1 MEMTF
6 IYTLSDI
13 RGNVRYVGKTTNE
26 IKKRLYSHI
35 IECKTNRKSHK
46 ISWIKSLLNIG
57 ERPIIEIIDVVPS
70 SKWEFWEIYWIEQFR
85 QWGFNLTNLT
95 IGGSGGNGYKH
106 TKPSK
111 QKMRVSKLGIKLPEE
126 QKKRISDGVKQKF
139 IDNPNYNKSSDKT
152 HIIDKE
158 LLYQKYVIENLS
170 LNKCASFFGTAK
182 STIFH
187 NLKENSITKDKSTWI
202 NQVASNP
209 KKVVLQYDL
218 SGNLINEWEGIQ
230 VITDSLS
237 INKSNIANCCR
248 GIVISAGGFIWRYKD
263 NFININLSKLKRGRE
278 VIQFDKSNNRL
289 KSFDSIKEAGL
300 FSGVRDNNIQDCCV
314 GRIKSAGGFIWRY
327 KNDIDI

>member
-1 MEMTF
+1 MKTF
-6 IYTLSDI
+6 IYTLSDPI
-13 RGNVRYVGKTTNE
+13 TLKVRYVGKSNNP
-26 IKKRLYSHI
+26 KKRLYDHLSLCYSTH
-35 IECKTNRKSHK
+35 THK
-46 ISWIKSLLNIG
+46 NNWIKSLLENKTK
-57 ERPIIEIIDVVPS
+57 PILDIIDEVNIDD
-70 SKWEFWEIYWIEQFR
+70 WQFWEKYWIAKLKEN
-85 QWGFNLTNLT
+85 GESLTNHT
-95 IGGSGGNGYKH
+95 DGGNGMVKH
-106 TKPSK
+106 SYNSIES
-111 QKMRVSKLGIKLPEE
+111 MRIRHKE
-126 QKKRISDGVKQKF
+126 F
-139 IDNPNYNKSSDKT
+139 PNYNKSSDKT

-187 NLKENSITKDKSTWI
+187 NLKENNITKDKSTWI

-248 GIVISAGGFIWRYKD
+248 GIAISAGGFIWRYKD
-263 NFININLSKLKRGRE
+263 NFIDINLSKLKRGRE

-300 FSGVRDNNIQDCCV
+300 FSGVRANNIQDCCV